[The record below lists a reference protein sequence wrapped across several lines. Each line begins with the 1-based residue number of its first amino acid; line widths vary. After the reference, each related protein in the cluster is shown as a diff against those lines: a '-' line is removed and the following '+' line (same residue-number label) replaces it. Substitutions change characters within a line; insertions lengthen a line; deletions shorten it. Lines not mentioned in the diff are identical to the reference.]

1 MDGTGAMITAFL
13 VSAGLGA
20 VIGLERQTAHDGDPD
35 QYAGARTFALY
46 AILGALGGFAA
57 DEYGAIA
64 WLFWALA
71 ALALIIV
78 SYVFTFRATGDWGT
92 TTEAASVIT
101 FGIGALVWADEIVV
115 ALALTVG
122 TITLLWAKAPLHSM
136 ARRFSDEDVRAAVQ
150 FGVITAII
158 LPLLPDDSF
167 GPFDAFNPREIWL
180 MVVLVSAVGLAGYLA
195 MRIKGS
201 GGLVFTGLV
210 GGLISSTAVTLGF
223 SRMSRDEPTL
233 RRSLVAGILGAS
245 GLMYFRVL
253 VLAFVVAPAMA
264 ESLATPLIGLGLF
277 VLSASV
283 WAWIRSSR
291 DTASADSIEIK
302 NPLTLSVALQFGALY
317 AAVVFI
323 AKLLLDR
330 FSASA
335 LNVVGAVS
343 GINDV
348 DAINLSMANL
358 VNDGLW
364 AVDGARAVL
373 LAVATNTLVKASL
386 VAGVGDRKALRTV
399 IGVLG
404 AAAAGAVV
412 AWLVL

>member
-13 VSAGLGA
+13 VAAGLGA

-35 QYAGARTFALY
+35 EYAGARTFALY

-57 DEYGAIA
+57 EEYGPVA
-64 WLFWALA
+64 WLFWAVA

-92 TTEAASVIT
+92 TTEAASVIS
-101 FGIGALVWADEIVV
+101 FGVGALVWADEIVV

-122 TITLLWAKAPLHSM
+122 TITLLWAKAPLHRM
-136 ARRFSDEDVRAAVQ
+136 AGRFSDEDVRAAVQ

-223 SRMSRDEPTL
+223 SRMSRGEPAL
-233 RRSLVAGILGAS
+233 RHSLQAGILGAS

-253 VLAFVVAPAMA
+253 ALAFVVAPAMA
-264 ESLATPLIGLGLF
+264 ESLAAPLIGLGLF

-291 DTASADSIEIK
+291 EAGSVDSIEIK

-317 AAVVFI
+317 AGVVFI

-335 LNVVGAVS
+335 LNVVGALS

-358 VNDGLW
+358 VNDGLG
-364 AVDGARAVL
+364 ADDGARAVL

-386 VAGVGDRKALRTV
+386 VAGVGDRKSLRTV

-404 AAAAGAVV
+404 AAAGGAVAV
-412 AWLVL
+412 WLVL